1 MEKITL
7 FVCRELLIKSNN
19 FKLVYA
25 NIFLFFGWI
34 CLTIKYGINAVSI
47 VGTVMFIVISIFI
60 FVWQKRR
67 DNKLKN
73 NQFYIAEDVFIN
85 LKRRKVWTK
94 YTGKYENCTL
104 KFSRNGTYDVNIY
117 EKREPKT
124 PSCDYS
130 AVNFSKPGDKCYLL
144 MIPGKNKNI
153 ILKCFNAKYYEMFE
167 PDFDYIDGKYYPKKH
182 IL

>member
-25 NIFLFFGWI
+25 NIFLFFGQI
-34 CLTIKYGINAVSI
+34 YLFLKYGVDIMTI
-47 VGTVMFIVISIFI
+47 VGTIAFVIVSIFI

-73 NQFYIAEDVFIN
+73 NQFYVVEDVFIN
-85 LKRRKVWTK
+85 IKRRKVWTK
-94 YTGKYENCTL
+94 YYGRYENCTL

-117 EKREPKT
+117 EKREPVK

-130 AVNFSKPGDKCYLL
+130 AVNFSKPGDKFYLL
-144 MIPGKNKNI
+144 MIPGKEKNI
-153 ILKCFNAKYYEMFE
+153 ILKCFNARYYEMFE
-167 PDFDYIDGKYYPKKH
+167 ADFEYKDGKYYPKKTQ
-182 IL
+182 

>member
-1 MEKITL
+1 M
-7 FVCRELLIKSNN
+7 
-19 FKLVYA
+19 
-25 NIFLFFGWI
+25 FFGWI
-34 CLTIKYGINAVSI
+34 YLTGKYGINAVSI

-124 PSCDYS
+124 SSCDYS

-167 PDFDYIDGKYYPKKH
+167 PDFDYIDGKYYPKQH
-182 IL
+182 IS